1 MVSRLYNLTAL
12 LQVWTWALPPPIF
25 VVLKVWCGDL
35 QRRTPKQALKLCTQS
50 SRRHSSGAQSFPGR
64 QVPGTSHD
72 STTPTPTAGEGSA
85 ARSHRT
91 KCMVGFAAGAGVLLS
106 LEPRPIVG
114 GPQLVFGVY
123 KPPRHPRKPSN
134 AAAADSPKAVSA
146 GGSAKAPAAGVKAPA
161 AGVTKG
167 AAAAPNKAAPDA
179 ATKAVPGE
187 SPSQSADL
195 LDNYRQLKGQMANV
209 SWQAFKVANSG
220 VMKHAV
226 ASCVAP
232 KTCNALR

>member
-1 MVSRLYNLTAL
+1 
-12 LQVWTWALPPPIF
+12 
-25 VVLKVWCGDL
+25 
-35 QRRTPKQALKLCTQS
+35 
-50 SRRHSSGAQSFPGR
+50 
-64 QVPGTSHD
+64 
-72 STTPTPTAGEGSA
+72 
-85 ARSHRT
+85 
-91 KCMVGFAAGAGVLLS
+91 MVGFAAGAGVLLS

-134 AAAADSPKAVSA
+134 AAAAE
-146 GGSAKAPAAGVKAPA
+146 GSAKAPAAGVKAPA